1 MLEGSH
7 LDPAKGH
14 LKRRPTLNTHLPW
27 MQPTEISRK
36 IENQIFLFEAMGVFV
51 MVYGSTCF
59 NNSIGFDL
67 QFTAAIMMTFAVC
80 NHPSN
85 SNLNPMV
92 TLSFCL
98 RHTKRYQA

>member
-1 MLEGSH
+1 
-7 LDPAKGH
+7 
-14 LKRRPTLNTHLPW
+14 
-27 MQPTEISRK
+27 
-36 IENQIFLFEAMGVFV
+36 

-59 NNSIGFDL
+59 KDAIGFDL

-92 TLSFCL
+92 TLAFCL
-98 RHTKRYQA
+98 RHTKRYQIDMFYYYIKAQFTGAFIGVITANILNGVYRAPMVPHEHTYQ

>member
-1 MLEGSH
+1 MPKSHH

-14 LKRRPTLNTHLPW
+14 LSIVPTLNLHTPL
-27 MQPTEISRK
+27 MQPTTITRK
-36 IENQIFLFEAMGVFV
+36 IENQILFFEALGVFV

-59 NNSIGFDL
+59 KEQYGFDL
-67 QFTAAIMMTFAVC
+67 QFTVAIMMTFAVC

-98 RHTKRYQA
+98 RNTKRYQA

>member
-1 MLEGSH
+1 
-7 LDPAKGH
+7 
-14 LKRRPTLNTHLPW
+14 
-27 MQPTEISRK
+27 
-36 IENQIFLFEAMGVFV
+36 

-59 NNSIGFDL
+59 KEQFGFDL
-67 QFTAAIMMTFAVC
+67 QFTAAIMMTFAIC

-98 RHTKRYQA
+98 RNTKKYQAQLFWIYFKAQFLGAFLGVITTFILNGRYRGPVIPAEHTNGEYFRIVMS